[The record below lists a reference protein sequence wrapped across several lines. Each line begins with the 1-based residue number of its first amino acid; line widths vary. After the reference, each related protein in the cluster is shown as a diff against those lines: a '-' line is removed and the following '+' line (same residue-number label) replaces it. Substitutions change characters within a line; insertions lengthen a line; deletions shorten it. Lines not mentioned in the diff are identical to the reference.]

1 MLKNLLLERQSL
13 VINGS
18 NAANK
23 TFNLTTTSMFPF
35 IMLWSYH
42 PAR

>member
-23 TFNLTTTSMFPF
+23 TFNGSFQV
-35 IMLWSYH
+35 SV
-42 PAR
+42 